1 MTKIRTNNGNIRLK
15 RVFEL
20 TNSSSLC
27 ITLPRAFIK
36 KLNLTA
42 GKFVQCELRD
52 NDRSILV
59 EGLNVG

>member
-1 MTKIRTNNGNIRLK
+1 MTKPSNSGNIRVK
-15 RVFEL
+15 RLFQL
-20 TNSSSLC
+20 TNSTSLA

-42 GKFVQCELRD
+42 GRYVKCELRNED
-52 NDRSILV
+52 SSILV